1 MAQFVYNKI
10 ESSKNRSYLAMN
22 NWEHLE
28 LDEER
33 VRNKNE
39 AVKKAMELSNDE
51 EFLDMSAT
59 HMTELLT
66 DSNWTTWNMFQDLAS
81 DYLLGTDEIKRGIDI
96 ACSALTGWYF
106 CTIAEQLVEKY
117 EELQKEKEDTLEN

>member
-1 MAQFVYNKI
+1 M
-10 ESSKNRSYLAMN
+10 EPN

-28 LDEER
+28 LDEEY
-33 VRNKNE
+33 VKNKNE
-39 AVKKAMELSNDE
+39 AVKKAMELSNWE

-81 DYLLGTDEIKRGIDI
+81 DYLFGTEEIKRGIDI

-117 EELQKEKEDTLEN
+117 EELQKEKEDNLED